1 VLAASCS
8 QRMEEGSCIYLRT
21 LTRKKRIPP
30 HCRFNVHVDIIIN
43 VHRHSRLGT
52 RGRPGTAH
60 SLVATGG
67 WVFRHCGVGSTRLS
81 LLASFFFAPVLR
93 IYSRPEGYEAFTLQ
107 GAGPPARIAYLSG
120 ACVWFV
126 RSNRAPRAR
135 ESPGEERVWSELRV
149 ARVAVSP
156 PSCANRATTK
166 TCCAPH
172 DSTIPHAHSVL
183 SKVRNKLGR
192 SRQGRWEKLAAA
204 RQGSECRTHVEA
216 LLERLECGGTRP
228 FLFAGFHASKRGE
241 GRGAGALR
249 HAARGEATMGALGTY

>member
-1 VLAASCS
+1 MFTSIS
-8 QRMEEGSCIYLRT
+8 TST
-21 LTRKKRIPP
+21 
-30 HCRFNVHVDIIIN
+30 
-43 VHRHSRLGT
+43 GT
-52 RGRPGTAH
+52 RDSADG
-60 SLVATGG
+60 
-67 WVFRHCGVGSTRLS
+67 TRLS

-107 GAGPPARIAYLSG
+107 GAGPLARTAYLYRELV
-120 ACVWFV
+120 CVV
-126 RSNRAPRAR
+126 CAKQSRAPCPTERAR
-135 ESPGEERVWSELRV
+135 EERVWSELRV

-156 PSCANRATTK
+156 PSCANRATAK

>member
-1 VLAASCS
+1 MS
-8 QRMEEGSCIYLRT
+8 RGS
-21 LTRKKRIPP
+21 
-30 HCRFNVHVDIIIN
+30 
-43 VHRHSRLGT
+43 GT
-52 RGRPGTAH
+52 RYSQAFF
-60 SLVATGG
+60 SLQS
-67 WVFRHCGVGSTRLS
+67 CGSTVDRRATKPSHFKGLVHW
-81 LLASFFFAPVLR
+81 LASHISRELVCGLCEAIARPV
-93 IYSRPEGYEAFTLQ
+93 PE
-107 GAGPPARIAYLSG
+107 
-120 ACVWFV
+120 
-126 RSNRAPRAR
+126 RAR
-135 ESPGEERVWSELRV
+135 EERVWSELRV